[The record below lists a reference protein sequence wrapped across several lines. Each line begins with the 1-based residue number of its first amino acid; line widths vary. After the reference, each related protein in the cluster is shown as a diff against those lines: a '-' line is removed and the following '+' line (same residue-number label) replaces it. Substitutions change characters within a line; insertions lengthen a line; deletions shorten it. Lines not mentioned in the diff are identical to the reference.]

1 MQPTSLLIVGAGK
14 RGTRYASYAL
24 EHPEQARVVG
34 VAEPQEYCRRHLV
47 EAHGIA
53 AENVLTDWK
62 QAAACERF
70 ADAALICTQD
80 AMHAE
85 PAIALAARG
94 YAILLE
100 KPMAPNE
107 ADCRRIV
114 AAVEEHG
121 AMLAVAHVMRYTAY
135 TRQLKGLLD
144 DGRIGEVISIQHLE
158 PVGYWHQAHSFI
170 RGHWRNEAESSF
182 MLLAKSCHD
191 LDWMRHMMGRKV
203 LRVSS
208 FGSLSHFRSENQ
220 PPGAAARCLDC
231 QVEPSCPYSAK
242 KIYLGRL
249 ADGYTGWPVN
259 VVTPEPSEESLTEAL
274 RSGPYGRCAYLCDN
288 DVVDHQV
295 VAMEFAGGRT
305 GVFTMTAF
313 TEHTD
318 RRTRIFGAR
327 GEISGDGK
335 TIRIFDFLHDQ
346 QETIDTSAPDGSAAG
361 GHGGGDS
368 GLMRAFIAAV
378 ATDDPSKILSGPRET
393 LETHL
398 SVFAAERSRREGT
411 VVTI

>member
-1 MQPTSLLIVGAGK
+1 MPPIALLIVGAGQ
-14 RGTRYASYAL
+14 RGAGYASYAL
-24 EHPEQARVVG
+24 EHPEQADVVG
-34 VAEPQEYCRRHLV
+34 VAEPQEYCRRRLA
-47 EAHGIA
+47 EAHHIPA
-53 AENVLTDWK
+53 DNVLADWK
-62 QAAACERF
+62 QAAARERF
-70 ADAALICTQD
+70 ADAVLICTQD
-80 AMHAE
+80 AMHVE
-85 PAIALAARG
+85 PAVAFAARG

-114 AAVEEHG
+114 AAMEEHG
-121 AMLAVAHVMRYTAY
+121 TLFAVAHVMRYTAY
-135 TRQLKGLLD
+135 TQRLKRLLA
-144 DGRIGEVISIQHLE
+144 DGRIGELISMQHLE
-158 PVGYWHQAHSFI
+158 PVGYWHQAHSFV

-191 LDWMRHMMGRKV
+191 LDWMRHMMGRKM

-208 FGSLSHFRSENQ
+208 FGSRSHFRSENR

-231 QVEPSCPYSAK
+231 QVESSCPYSAK

-249 ADGYTGWPVN
+249 ADGRTGWPVD
-259 VVTPEPSEESLTEAL
+259 VVAPEPRAENLTEAL
-274 RSGPYGRCAYLCDN
+274 RSGPYGRCVYQCDN

-295 VAMEFAGGRT
+295 VAMEFAGGKS
-305 GVFTMTAF
+305 GVFTVTAF

-318 RRTRIFGAR
+318 RRTRIFGTR

-335 TIRIFDFLHDQ
+335 TIRVFDFLSDQ
-346 QETIDTSAPDGSAAG
+346 QETIDTAARGGSILG
-361 GHGGGDS
+361 GHGGGDY
-368 GLMRAFIAAV
+368 GLMQAFVAAV
-378 ATDDPSKILSGPRET
+378 AADDPSKILSGPRET

-411 VVTI
+411 VVTV